1 MLCEKEL
8 YRMLDILKGIG
19 ALSVLLLLG
28 GVPFI
33 AGDFIFKLLT
43 YSELV
48 TISTIMTITTI
59 ILALVLRAEK
69 RERKID
75 VLLLR
80 WCIEDGKIKIPCTR
94 EDLERIADNHTKN
107 IDQTKVQEYFDK
119 RNIIETRLHGLLQD
133 YYYVDGW
140 LH

>member
-1 MLCEKEL
+1 
-8 YRMLDILKGIG
+8 MLDILKGIG
-19 ALSVLLLLG
+19 WLSFFLLLG
-28 GVPFI
+28 GAPFI

-48 TISTIMTITTI
+48 TVSTIMTITTI

-75 VLLLR
+75 VLFLR

-119 RNIIETRLHGLLQD
+119 RNIIKTRLHGLLQN